1 LEEEKAHLIA
11 WIEERR
17 NQNTKDSYS
26 TYSKQYLEYTT
37 LRGFDP
43 KSDISLASFM
53 RVSLERGLS
62 RSTINSSIVS
72 AAADMYR
79 YDDVPMGRGALIT
92 QMKKVVSE
100 STPTPSQKKPIEMVH
115 IRRMAVLVKPC
126 FVHVRDFF
134 MILLMTVC
142 MMRESEAVALLATDV
157 SLDMI
162 GGVWSLVVKV
172 QKSKT
177 DQVRA
182 GHTILVAP
190 SSLRLTCP
198 LFWYTVYD
206 RLRLKDSRYLF
217 HQTPGVHRSGLE
229 GLSSNTP
236 CHIVKARLAEL
247 GIDSSGYGSH
257 SCRRGGATA
266 AVTASVDLHLVKRHG
281 NWKSDAVYL
290 YIVDSA
296 EAQMSVSEA
305 ILA

>member
-1 LEEEKAHLIA
+1 
-11 WIEERR
+11 
-17 NQNTKDSYS
+17 
-26 TYSKQYLEYTT
+26 
-37 LRGFDP
+37 
-43 KSDISLASFM
+43 M
-53 RVSLERGLS
+53 RASLERGLS

-72 AAADMYR
+72 AAADLFR

-92 QMKKVVSE
+92 QLKKVVNE

-115 IRRMAVLVKPC
+115 IRRMAELVEPC

-142 MMRESEAVALLATDV
+142 MMCESEAVALLTTDV

-162 GGVWSLVVKV
+162 GGAWSLVVKV

-206 RLRLKDSRYLF
+206 RLRLKESCYFF
-217 HQTPGVHRSGLE
+217 HQAP
-229 GLSSNTP
+229 
-236 CHIVKARLAEL
+236 
-247 GIDSSGYGSH
+247 
-257 SCRRGGATA
+257 GGASERA
-266 AVTASVDLHLVKRHG
+266 GRVVFQPLVISSRP
-281 NWKSDAVYL
+281 A
-290 YIVDSA
+290 
-296 EAQMSVSEA
+296 
-305 ILA
+305 

>member
-1 LEEEKAHLIA
+1 MKA
-11 WIEERR
+11 
-17 NQNTKDSYS
+17 
-26 TYSKQYLEYTT
+26 
-37 LRGFDP
+37 
-43 KSDISLASFM
+43 
-53 RVSLERGLS
+53 SLEKGLS

-72 AAADMYR
+72 AAANMYR

-100 STPTPSQKKPIEMVH
+100 STPTPSQKKPMEMAH
-115 IRRMAVLVKPC
+115 IRRMAELVKPC
-126 FVHVRDFF
+126 FVHVRDYLL
-134 MILLMTVC
+134 ILLMTVC

-162 GGVWSLVVKV
+162 NGAWCLVVKI

-182 GHTILVAP
+182 GHTILVSP
-190 SSLRLTCP
+190 SALRLTCP
-198 LFWYTVYD
+198 LYWYTIYD
-206 RLRLKDSRYLF
+206 RMRLKDSPFFF
-217 HQTPGVHRSGLE
+217 HQAPGVHRSGLE

-266 AVTASVDLHLVKRHG
+266 AVAANVDLHLVKRHG
-281 NWKSDAVYL
+281 NWKSDAVFL
-290 YIVDSA
+290 YVVDSA
-296 EAQMSVSEA
+296 EARMSVSEA